1 MFGRKKKNKPDFIE
15 TVIAKST
22 VLPITDS
29 AQGLDFL
36 VSFFSTIRPS
46 RQKGKGNAARNLEFA
61 IGQLHQHPILLT
73 NLQHALLS
81 QLIRADLAPALTE
94 SGIPLA
100 RGFWQEFFGR
110 LRHKLLPSLKNENDF
125 LYVLNRVFFHT
136 DDYKWVEDISR
147 EDWVLFFESI
157 GLSLHVDDKRIL
169 LQLLYSLKALSF
181 QVAQLGLEREV

>member
-1 MFGRKKKNKPDFIE
+1 MPEPEMPGIRMLAAKNDCMFGRKKKNKPDFIE

-22 VLPITDS
+22 VLSITDS

-61 IGQLHQHPILLT
+61 IGQLHRHPILLT

-110 LRHKLLPSLKNENDF
+110 LRHKLLPPLQSENDF
-125 LYVLNRVFFHT
+125 LYVVNRVFFRSS
-136 DDYKWVEDISR
+136 DYQWVEVIPR
-147 EDWVLFFESI
+147 ETWILF
-157 GLSLHVDDKRIL
+157 
-169 LQLLYSLKALSF
+169 
-181 QVAQLGLEREV
+181 